1 MLNHANELEEDLIGA
16 STVTTMTHVGAKVEA
31 AFVKDE
37 VKVIGTAEK
46 PKNFKRSLKNL
57 GLPPASPI
65 PPVP

>member
-37 VKVIGTAEK
+37 VKVITADK
-46 PKNFKRSLKNL
+46 PKHFKRSHKNV